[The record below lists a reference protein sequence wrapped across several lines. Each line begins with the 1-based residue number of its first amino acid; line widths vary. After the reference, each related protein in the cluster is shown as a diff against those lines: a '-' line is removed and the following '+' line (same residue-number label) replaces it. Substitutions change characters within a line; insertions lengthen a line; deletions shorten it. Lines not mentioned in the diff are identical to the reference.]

1 VQRANIHPGDF
12 YWMYIAQAANKLCPR
27 DSLKC
32 SMLQRNAVRRFA
44 FHLAAIMHSVEHCT
58 WLLLVVSL
66 QFISNNNYAETRPS
80 KIGRAE
86 NWRDLPRFNERRVKV
101 ARLKLY
107 AEESARAGKIAQ
119 DAKVERQQSSR

>member
-1 VQRANIHPGDF
+1 MQHAAAKCGTALRLSPCRDNAFCRAL
-12 YWMYIAQAANKLCPR
+12 YLVAA
-27 DSLKC
+27 
-32 SMLQRNAVRRFA
+32 
-44 FHLAAIMHSVEHCT
+44 
-58 WLLLVVSL
+58 VVSL

-86 NWRDLPRFNERRVKV
+86 NWRDLLRLNERRVKV